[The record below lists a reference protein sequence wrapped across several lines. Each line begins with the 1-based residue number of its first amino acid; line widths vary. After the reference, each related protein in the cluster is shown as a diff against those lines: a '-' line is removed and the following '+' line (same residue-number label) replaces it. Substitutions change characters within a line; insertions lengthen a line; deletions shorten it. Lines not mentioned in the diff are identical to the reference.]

1 MEPFGYLTS
10 YRHSN
15 DASDAAILRARFTD
29 AGPLLLLATMA
40 LLTVGALTAT
50 HLRGERDLTP
60 LFAAFGAGGMPM
72 ISYWT
77 PPRCHAP
84 AANSSA
90 IRLDRNELVALL
102 ERK

>member
-1 MEPFGYLTS
+1 MEPFIYLTS
-10 YRHSN
+10 HPHSH
-15 DASDAAILRARFTD
+15 DHSDAAILRAQFTD
-29 AGPLLLLATMA
+29 AGPLLLLVTMA
-40 LLTVGALTAT
+40 LLTVGAMTAT

-60 LFAAFGAGGMPM
+60 LFAAFAAGGMPM

-84 AANSSA
+84 AANSST
-90 IRLDRNELVALL
+90 IRLDRTELVALL